1 MPRTAALLL
10 ALGLLTGGCGFREFW
25 LNSHNERM
33 NGREAPA
40 LDGVWLQPGTPP
52 ATEGK
57 WRLLAFFI
65 PD

>member
-1 MPRTAALLL
+1 MSRAVALLL
-10 ALGLLTGGCGFREFW
+10 ATAALTSGCGFRKLW

-33 NGREAPA
+33 NGQEAPA
-40 LDGVWLQPGTPP
+40 LDGIWLQPGTPP
-52 ATEGK
+52 ATDGK